1 MDALVALDTALFRL
15 VYEQAR
21 NPLFD
26 WLMPILSGHPLFY
39 PAVLLLA
46 AVMLWRGG
54 RRARLC
60 LLLLLLLLPVGD
72 GLVCNTLKK
81 AVGRPRPF
89 AALEGVE
96 SRVGSGQ
103 NRGKSMPSGHAFNW
117 FAAATILAL
126 YYRQSWRFMVPL
138 AAAVAFS
145 RVYNGVHYPSDVLA
159 GAILGSGYALAG
171 TWALG
176 EVWSRVGRRWFP
188 LWHARCP
195 RLIPPWPEPV
205 GPTGTGVASDP
216 AAQRLIEAAHWRR
229 AGYGLIFLLLVGRWA
244 YVGSDLIQLSEDE
257 AYQWL
262 WSKRPALGYYSK
274 PPWIAWSHWVSTALW
289 GDTEFGVRFFA
300 PLIGAVLGVTLL
312 HFLSGWIGARGAVCF
327 LLMVATVPLLAVG
340 STLMTVDPWN
350 VLFWT
355 LAMVAGWR
363 ATGPEGRT
371 RDWLWV
377 GFWMGLGSLSKYTA
391 LMQWL
396 SWAMWFVLW
405 PAARVHLRRPGP
417 YVALLINA
425 VCLLPPLLWN
435 WQHGW
440 VTVQHV
446 AEDAGAGQPWQFTL
460 RYLGEFLGGE
470 AMLWNPVWFAAMVVA
485 VIGTV
490 RHHRSDPRLIY
501 ALSMGLPVFAVYLLW
516 TLHSRVML
524 NWIAPSIL
532 PLLCLTA
539 VYWQDRR
546 ARWQPWHR
554 KAYLAGLAVGLL
566 MLVPMHDSRLISR
579 ATGLVLP
586 PSLDPLHRLR
596 GWKETAALAAQ
607 ARQSLLSEGRPVIL
621 IGDHYGITSLMTFYL
636 PEARSGLPNDPLVYC
651 LPTPRPKNQ
660 FYFWPGY
667 QDRKGVHAIFVQ
679 RLKSP
684 IRFGDWI
691 RQPFDPALLWH
702 APQPGPPPA
711 VLLAQFEEVNSLG
724 VFPAVWRGRPQ
735 QWVQLYVCRSLR

>member
-15 VYEQAR
+15 VYEHLR
-21 NPLFD
+21 NPFFD
-26 WLMPILSGHPLFY
+26 WLMSILSGHPLFY
-39 PAVLLLA
+39 PAVILLA
-46 AVMLWRGG
+46 ACMLWRGG

-60 LLLLLLLLPVGD
+60 LLMLLLLLPAGD
-72 GLVCNTLKK
+72 GLVCNTIKK

-126 YYRQSWRFMVPL
+126 YYRRSWRFMVPL
-138 AAAVAFS
+138 ASAVAFS

-171 TWALG
+171 LWAAG
-176 EVWSRVGRRWFP
+176 EVWDRIGRRWFP
-188 LWHARCP
+188 LWYARCP
-195 RLIPPWPEPV
+195 RLIPPWPET
-205 GPTGTGVASDP
+205 GPPDS
-216 AAQRLIEAAHWRR
+216 AATAETDATRATTEELQWRR
-229 AGYGLIFLLLVGRWA
+229 AGYLLIAALLLGRWA
-244 YVGSDLIQLSEDE
+244 YVASDLIQLSEDE

-274 PPWIAWSHWVSTALW
+274 PPWIAWSHWASTALW
-289 GDTEFGVRFFA
+289 GDTQFGVRFFA
-300 PLIGAVLGVTLL
+300 PLIGAVLGWTLL
-312 HFLSGWIGARGAVCF
+312 RFLSGWIGARGAVLF
-327 LLMVATVPLLAVG
+327 LLMVATTPLLAVG

-391 LMQWL
+391 LLQWL
-396 SWAMWFVLW
+396 CWAVWFALW
-405 PAARVHLRRPGP
+405 PAARQHLRRPGP
-417 YVALLINA
+417 YLALLINLI
-425 VCLLPPLLWN
+425 CLLPPLLWN

-440 VTVQHV
+440 VTAQHV
-446 AEDAGAGQPWQFTL
+446 AQDANLGQPWRPTL
-460 RYLGEFLGGE
+460 RYLGEFLAGE
-470 AMLWNPVWFAAMVVA
+470 AALWNPVWFGAMVTA
-485 VIGTV
+485 VIGTL
-490 RHHRSDPRLIY
+490 RHLRTDSRLLY
-501 ALSMGLPVFAVYLLW
+501 TLSMGLPVFLVYLLW

-539 VYWQDRR
+539 VYWQERR
-546 ARWQPWHR
+546 NQWRPWHR
-554 KAYLAGLAVGLL
+554 RAYAVGLALGLL
-566 MLVPMHDSRLISR
+566 MLVPMHDSRLLQR
-579 ATGLVLP
+579 ATGVVLP
-586 PSLDPLHRLR
+586 QNLDPLHRVR
-596 GWKETAALAAQ
+596 GWKETAALAAE
-607 ARQSLLSEGRPVIL
+607 ARRKLLAEGRPVLI

-636 PEARSGLPNDPLVYC
+636 PEARAGLPEDPLVFC
-651 LPTPRPKNQ
+651 LPSPRPKNQ

-667 QDRKGVHAIFVQ
+667 SNRKGVHAVFVR

-684 IRFGDWI
+684 VRFKEWI
-691 RQPFDPALLWH
+691 RRPFDPSLRWE
-702 APQPGPPPA
+702 APQPQPPPDT
-711 VLLAQFEEVNSLG
+711 LLAQFEEVESLG
-724 VFPAVWRGRPQ
+724 VFPAVWRGQPQ
-735 QWVQLYVCRSLR
+735 QWVQLYACRSLR